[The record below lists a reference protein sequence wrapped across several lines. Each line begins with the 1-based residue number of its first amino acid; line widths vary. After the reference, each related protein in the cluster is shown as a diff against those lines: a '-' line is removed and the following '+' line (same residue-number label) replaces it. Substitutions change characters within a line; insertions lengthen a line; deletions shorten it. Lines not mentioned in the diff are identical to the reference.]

1 MIKIIKSNDII
12 VQTLLKINLKKYE
25 NGSKVI
31 VRGRSSQYNI
41 QKAQAIESGSMKKT
55 KKTSNN
61 K

>member
-12 VQTLLKINLKKYE
+12 VQTLLNINLKKYE

-31 VRGRSSQYNI
+31 VRGRSSQYNT
-41 QKAQAIESGSMKKT
+41 QKAQEIESGSMKKT
-55 KKTSNN
+55 NKTSNN